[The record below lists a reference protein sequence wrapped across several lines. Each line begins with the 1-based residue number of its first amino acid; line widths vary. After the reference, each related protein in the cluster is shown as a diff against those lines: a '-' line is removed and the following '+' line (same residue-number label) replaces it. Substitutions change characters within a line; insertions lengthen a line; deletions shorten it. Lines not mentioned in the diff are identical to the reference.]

1 MTDNHIIEVTMLVA
15 IPNYG
20 GEPEAVCAR
29 DYLPA
34 EVEAASEFTIL
45 DWDEKLMR
53 IVEAACQDS

>member
-1 MTDNHIIEVTMLVA
+1 MNDNHIIEVVMLVA

-20 GEPEAVCAR
+20 GKPEAVCAR
-29 DYLPA
+29 DYLPD

-53 IVEAACQDS
+53 IVEAA

>member
-1 MTDNHIIEVTMLVA
+1 MTDHHIIEVVMLVA

-20 GEPEAVCAR
+20 GKPEAVCAR
-29 DYLPA
+29 DFLPD

-53 IVEAACQDS
+53 IVEAA

>member
-20 GEPEAVCAR
+20 GKPEAVCAR
-29 DYLPA
+29 DYLPDA
-34 EVEAASEFTIL
+34 LFPASEFTIL

-53 IVEAACQDS
+53 IVEAA